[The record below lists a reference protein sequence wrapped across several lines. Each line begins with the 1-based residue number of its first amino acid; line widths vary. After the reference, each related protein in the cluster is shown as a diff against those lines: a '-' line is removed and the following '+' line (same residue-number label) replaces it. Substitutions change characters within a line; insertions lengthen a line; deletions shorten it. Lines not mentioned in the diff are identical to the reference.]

1 MSCCGGK
8 RRQFQASPS
17 IEPIPEASAPPAPAR
32 PPVTFEYVGTTGLTA
47 TGPYTGR
54 RYRFDGP
61 GARVEVDERDAPSL
75 AAVPRLRRVRAAV

>member
-8 RRQFQASPS
+8 RRQLQTSPS
-17 IEPIPEASAPPAPAR
+17 IEPLPETPVPTAALR
-32 PPVTFEYVGTTGLTA
+32 TPVTFEYVGQTGLTA

-75 AAVPRLRRVRAAV
+75 AAVPRLRRVREGG